1 MSDRFRMG
9 DLIQRNMTAGLWECQ
24 VTAVVIRVNPTDN
37 FSKPYELY
45 IVRHARHNR
54 ELTYTVR
61 SGGHHYE
68 RVKLP
73 GDDR

>member
-54 ELTYTVR
+54 KLTYTVR
-61 SGGHHYE
+61 SG
-68 RVKLP
+68 RTPL
-73 GDDR
+73 RAC